1 MSGRSSALL
10 ALYHTLFEQV
20 KQRYDED
27 NSLTAKSLFAS
38 ITQCKDYLQLKSD
51 AGEDEL
57 ALVEEFLKRDIA
69 SYLKDE
75 NADNLSYSPTVITL
89 ENTLWHWLGEI
100 TDRSQVE
107 WHEIAQ
113 DFKHK
118 GFYMSGEVINQGKVI
133 CTECNHEM
141 SIEFPSLIPDC
152 PQCDNEMFTRES
164 LAP

>member
-20 KQRYDED
+20 KQLYDED
-27 NSLTAKSLFAS
+27 NSLTAKGLFAS
-38 ITQCKDYLQLKSD
+38 VTQCKDYLQLKSE
-51 AGEDEL
+51 AKAEEL

-118 GFYMSGEVINQGKVI
+118 GFYMAGEVINQGKVI

-141 SIEFPSLIPDC
+141 NIEFPSLIPDC
-152 PQCDNEMFTRES
+152 PQCDNEMFTREA
-164 LAP
+164 LTP